1 MIYIL
6 VALISAASV
15 LFTNY
20 FVEKYRRNKE
30 KRNLIREKLEEI
42 YMLVN
47 KIQAMI
53 GEIQTRQLKS
63 FISGEIADFRDTNLY
78 DLHRLRM
85 LIVFYAPS
93 LTSIVNQYA
102 DEALSLVMDYS
113 DYVLNLKE
121 MTEAEKAKKRTNI
134 VKRIGNIAK
143 TYYNL
148 VEEIEKIA
156 PQYI

>member
-1 MIYIL
+1 
-6 VALISAASV
+6 
-15 LFTNY
+15 
-20 FVEKYRRNKE
+20 
-30 KRNLIREKLEEI
+30 
-42 YMLVN
+42 MLVN

-102 DEALSLVMDYS
+102 DEELSLVMDYS

-143 TYYNL
+143 TYYKL

>member
-1 MIYIL
+1 
-6 VALISAASV
+6 
-15 LFTNY
+15 
-20 FVEKYRRNKE
+20 
-30 KRNLIREKLEEI
+30 
-42 YMLVN
+42 
-47 KIQAMI
+47 
-53 GEIQTRQLKS
+53 
-63 FISGEIADFRDTNLY
+63 
-78 DLHRLRM
+78 
-85 LIVFYAPS
+85 
-93 LTSIVNQYA
+93 
-102 DEALSLVMDYS
+102 MDYS